1 MWIESAILSGGSE
14 RTEPAATAPSD
25 FSFADLLTASLRFS
39 FATVARADECL
50 LESALDAVLQAAS
63 VIAEAAAV
71 ACSGSHGRRI
81 GTIAFDGDH
90 VCGAGSSECCAETK
104 AITVHTAR
112 SVAFDQ
118 DLALQ
123 DRTDRALRRTME

>member
-1 MWIESAILSGGSE
+1 MTSVRG
-14 RTEPAATAPSD
+14 TA
-25 FSFADLLTASLRFS
+25 
-39 FATVARADECL
+39 CL
-50 LESALDAVLQAAS
+50 CAAAS
-63 VIAEAAAV
+63 VLARNSMAQQTAATV
-71 ACSGSHGRRI
+71 VGLELGSEDGLD
-81 GTIAFDGDH
+81 GTIDFDGDH

-104 AITVHTAR
+104 AITAHAAR